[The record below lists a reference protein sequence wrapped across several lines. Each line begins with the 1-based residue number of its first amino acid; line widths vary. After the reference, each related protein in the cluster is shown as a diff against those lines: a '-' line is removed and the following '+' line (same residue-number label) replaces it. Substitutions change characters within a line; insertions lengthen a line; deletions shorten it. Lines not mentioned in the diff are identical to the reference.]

1 METRNCQN
9 CTTSFMVQPDDFG
22 FYTKMD
28 VPPPTWCSSCRL
40 FRRLSFLNWYNL
52 YKRKC
57 DRCQEDIVS
66 THHSDKPYQVYCQSC
81 YWADDWD
88 GTEYAM
94 DYDPDRNFLEQVL
107 ELRNKSHF
115 AALESLHTSLVNT
128 KYANAIAYC
137 KDSYMIFH
145 ADYVE
150 KTAYSFLLAHI
161 KESLDCYRAKS
172 SELCYECIGI
182 NKCYLCSHSEELD
195 ACVGVHFS
203 RTCFGCTDCV
213 GCVNLRNKSYC
224 IYNVQYSK
232 EEYFEKVKE
241 MELDTRQ
248 GREQVY
254 KDALSF
260 WQQHPY
266 RATTGNNLNVNTTG
280 DYVYESKNVREGY
293 MITSTEDS
301 KFVSFLTLG
310 PTKDCYDYTVWG
322 AGAEHL
328 YECVTVGDG
337 GYNNKFCMQCWPQ
350 ALDNEYCMHAV
361 QTNNCFG
368 CVNLKR
374 KNYCILNKQYSK
386 EEYSVL
392 KEQIIESMKNNLY
405 TDSSGKTYSY
415 GEFFPIEFS
424 PYTYNESVVK
434 DFFPFTKEDALEKHL
449 SWYDKK
455 ENTYTITMQQHD
467 LPTASNEV
475 SEAITK
481 EIMECSTCTLPYNIT
496 ELEVYLLKKMN
507 VPYPSSC
514 WKCRQQRRFGRV
526 NKPALFERNCQQ
538 CGTEVLTSYAPDRP
552 EIIYCEKCYQQSV
565 D

>member
-1 METRNCQN
+1 MEIRNCRN
-9 CTTSFMVQPDDFG
+9 CNTSFTIQSDDFA
-22 FYTKMD
+22 FYTKMN
-28 VPPPTWCSSCRL
+28 VPPPTWCPPCRL

-57 DRCQEDIVS
+57 DKCGDDIIT
-66 THHSDKPYQVYCQSC
+66 THHPEKPYRVFCQSC

-94 DYDPDRNFLEQVL
+94 DYDPNKNFLEQVL
-107 ELRNKSHF
+107 ELRDRSPF

-150 KTAYSFLLAHI
+150 KTAYSFLLAHV
-161 KESLDCYRAKS
+161 KESLDCYRAKN

-182 NKCYLCSHSEELD
+182 NKCYMCSHSEELD
-195 ACVGVHFS
+195 ACVSVHFS
-203 RTCFGCTDCV
+203 RACFGCTDCI

-232 EEYFEKVKE
+232 EEYFERLQT
-241 MELDTRQ
+241 MRLDTRE
-248 GREQVY
+248 GRARTYEEAS
-254 KDALSF
+254 KF
-260 WQQHPY
+260 WLQHPY

-280 DYVYESKNVREGY
+280 DYVYESKNIEHGY
-293 MITSTEDS
+293 MVSSVEDS

-328 YECVTVGDG
+328 YECITVGEG
-337 GYNNKFCMQCWPQ
+337 GYNNKFSMQCWPQ

-386 EEYSVL
+386 EEYLTL
-392 KEQIIESMKNNLY
+392 KKHIIEDMKY
-405 TDSSGKTYSY
+405 RPYIDPSGKDYPY
-415 GEFFPIEFS
+415 GEFFPLSFS
-424 PYTYNESVVK
+424 PYAYNEAIVK
-434 DFFPFTKEDALEKHL
+434 DFFPKTKEQAINEEL

-455 ENTYTITMQQHD
+455 ENIYTITLPQQS
-467 LPTASNEV
+467 LARFSAEV
-475 SEAITK
+475 SNDIIGEVID
-481 EIMECSTCTLPYNIT
+481 CDTCGLPYNIT
-496 ELEVYLLKKMN
+496 ELEIYLLQKMSM
-507 VPYPSSC
+507 PYPSSC

-526 NKPALFERNCQQ
+526 NKPGLFQRSCQQ
-538 CGTEVLTSYAPDRP
+538 CGVSVQTSYAPDRP